1 MSPTYAAELQL
12 AIRLADEAAR
22 EIAAIAIEGFDVE
35 TKGDGSPVTQADLKA
50 SALICAGLKA
60 AFPQDALLSE
70 EAPFVPGES
79 GRVWIIDP
87 LDGTGDFAGHS
98 GDYAVMIGLLCP
110 VDGHLSP
117 VLGVVDAPALARA
130 WWASPLGAFRRDP
143 FGHVEQI
150 AWHATTLEHP
160 RALISRGPLVPQALA
175 DLKRIGALTQRR
187 GSVGVKIGLIAD
199 GHAALYYPPATG
211 TSLWDCAAP
220 HAIAA
225 ALGLSFTRA
234 DGTPIDYDALETP
247 SNPKGIAAGRADLCA
262 QLFQKA
268 AS

>member
-1 MSPTYAAELQL
+1 MSDQYASELQL
-12 AIRLADEAAR
+12 ALKLADEAAHA
-22 EIAAIAIEGFDVE
+22 IARIAIEGFDVE
-35 TKGDGSPVTQADLKA
+35 TKGDGSPVTRADLTA
-50 SALICAGLKA
+50 SALICDGLKA
-60 AFPQDALLSE
+60 AFPRDAILSE
-70 EAPFVPGES
+70 EAPFAPGES

-110 VDGHLSP
+110 VDGHLTP

-130 WWASPLGAFRRDP
+130 WWASPAGAFHRDP
-143 FGHVEQI
+143 FGQVEPLCLKPT
-150 AWHATTLEHP
+150 HLEHP
-160 RALISRGPLVPQALA
+160 RALISRGHLVPKALA

-187 GSVGVKIGLIAD
+187 GSVGVKIGLLAE
-199 GHAALYYPPATG
+199 GHAELYYHPATG

-247 SNPKGIAAGRADLCA
+247 SNPRGIAAGRADLCA